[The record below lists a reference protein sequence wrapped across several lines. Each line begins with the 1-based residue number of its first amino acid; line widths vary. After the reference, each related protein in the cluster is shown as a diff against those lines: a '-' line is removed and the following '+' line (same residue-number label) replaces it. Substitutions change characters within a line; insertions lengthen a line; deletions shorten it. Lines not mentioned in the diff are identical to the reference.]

1 MDKYEKE
8 FCIRFAKRLK
18 HLRNNEG
25 MSQKEFSESCGIG
38 SATYERFEQA
48 RSCPRIS
55 SCFLIA
61 KHLHISLATLLSF
74 QGNNDTMY

>member
-1 MDKYEKE
+1 MYKYEKE
-8 FCIRFAKRLK
+8 FCIRFAERLK

-55 SCFLIA
+55 SCLLIA
-61 KHLHISLATLLSF
+61 KYLNISLATLLSF
-74 QGNNDTMY
+74 QESDDTIY